1 MGHSTISSQVYDDR
15 GLRCER
21 SIAFASDFQLSDCQ
35 EFFLSF
41 SSDDLILLHVRLRPS
56 IAFVLR
62 RRDLDLVEARGAGEE
77 GGRRPLLARVVEDRV
92 VYVFEA
98 EREGRGGR

>member
-1 MGHSTISSQVYDDR
+1 M
-15 GLRCER
+15 
-21 SIAFASDFQLSDCQ
+21 
-35 EFFLSF
+35 
-41 SSDDLILLHVRLRPS
+41 
-56 IAFVLR
+56 
-62 RRDLDLVEARGAGEE
+62 EARGAGEE